1 MVTPI
6 MPPRV
11 PTSVAVVS
19 SLVSRY
25 ITIMVSN
32 GMWSLNIMI
41 GTVAAVQASVRRS
54 VACQR
59 SGVNASSRRRKAH
72 RPRVGHRDCARVLVF
87 AIMTPLAVSR
97 SGCLCGLVADSP
109 DCRGPNA
116 EGVIRVV
123 ETDTHGKPLGEADPV
138 ELPVDLRQ
146 PHDTRAAV
154 GDHGPTQ
161 PNYSPV
167 EVLVWLRLEVNI
179 GGRSLA
185 GMPEGRPA
193 KVRGHLPGG
202 GIHHRED
209 VPARAGQGAPPGAP
223 THPTPTEGGIDAA

>member
-1 MVTPI
+1 MVTPR
-6 MPPRV
+6 MPARV

-59 SGVNASSRRRKAH
+59 SGVNASSRRRKSH
-72 RPRVGHRDCARVLVF
+72 RPVMGHEDRTRVLVF
-87 AIMTPLAVSR
+87 TIMTPLAVSR
-97 SGCLCGLVADSP
+97 PGCLCGLVTDSH

-146 PHDTRAAV
+146 PHGARAAV
-154 GDHGPTQ
+154 GNHRPAQPHHG
-161 PNYSPV
+161 PV
-167 EVLVWLRLEVNI
+167 EVLIRLRLEVNI
-179 GGRSLA
+179 GGGSLA
-185 GMPEGRPA
+185 
-193 KVRGHLPGG
+193 
-202 GIHHRED
+202 
-209 VPARAGQGAPPGAP
+209 
-223 THPTPTEGGIDAA
+223 

>member
-25 ITIMVSN
+25 ITIMASK
-32 GMWSLNIMI
+32 GMWSLNIMM

-72 RPRVGHRDCARVLVF
+72 RPSVGHGDCARVLVF

-97 SGCLCGLVADSP
+97 PGGLWGLVTDGH

-123 ETDTHGKPLGEADPV
+123 ETETHGKPLGEADPV
-138 ELPVDLRQ
+138 ELSVDLRQ
-146 PHDTRAAV
+146 PPSARGTV
-154 GDHGPTQ
+154 GDHRPPPAT
-161 PNYSPV
+161 PRPV
-167 EVLVWLRLEVNI
+167 A
-179 GGRSLA
+179 SA
-185 GMPEGRPA
+185 
-193 KVRGHLPGG
+193 
-202 GIHHRED
+202 
-209 VPARAGQGAPPGAP
+209 
-223 THPTPTEGGIDAA
+223 

>member
-25 ITIMVSN
+25 ITIMVSK
-32 GMWSLNIMI
+32 GTWSLNIMI

-59 SGVNASSRRRKAH
+59 SGVNASSRRRKSY
-72 RPRVGHRDCARVLVF
+72 RPVVGHGDRARVLVLT
-87 AIMTPLAVSR
+87 IMTPLVVSR
-97 SGCLCGLVADSP
+97 LGCLRGLVTHGY

-123 ETDTHGKPLGEADPV
+123 ETDPHGKPLGEADPV

-146 PHDTRAAV
+146 PHGARAAV
-154 GDHGPTQ
+154 GDHGPAQ
-161 PNYSPV
+161 PDHGPV
-167 EVLVWLRLEVNI
+167 EALLWL
-179 GGRSLA
+179 
-185 GMPEGRPA
+185 
-193 KVRGHLPGG
+193 
-202 GIHHRED
+202 
-209 VPARAGQGAPPGAP
+209 
-223 THPTPTEGGIDAA
+223 